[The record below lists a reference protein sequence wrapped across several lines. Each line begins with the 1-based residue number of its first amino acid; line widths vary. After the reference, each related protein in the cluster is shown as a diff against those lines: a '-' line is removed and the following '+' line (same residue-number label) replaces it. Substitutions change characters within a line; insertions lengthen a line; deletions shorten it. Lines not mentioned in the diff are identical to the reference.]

1 MGRRVLDQEH
11 HRGRVLAADGQPL
24 HQAEHHDQRRGEDAD
39 LAVVRQQADEERR
52 HGHGDD
58 RERERGLAAD
68 AITDGPKTSPP
79 TGRIM
84 KPAANTPK
92 AAISEATGSFDG
104 KKWAPIVCAK

>member
-1 MGRRVLDQEH
+1 MRNVGTAMATTESVS
-11 HRGRVLAADGQPL
+11 AALRPM
-24 HQAEHHDQRRGEDAD
+24 RSPMC
-39 LAVVRQQADEERR
+39 
-52 HGHGDD
+52 
-58 RERERGLAAD
+58 
-68 AITDGPKTSPP
+68 PKTSPP